1 MADLIFLLTFVSAVS
16 FNVAA
21 WLGFR
26 KVKSSLAPSQK
37 KRTIV
42 GLLANLLAF
51 VLPVIY
57 ALSANL
63 TNAVRWDYVLLG
75 CWALCALSLVLAV
88 LGPRRVRV
96 PLLVASFAVAL
107 FWTMIPMGVL

>member
-1 MADLIFLLTFVSAVS
+1 MADLIFLLVIVSAVS
-16 FNVAA
+16 FHIAA

-26 KVKSSLAPSQK
+26 KVKSSLTPSQS

-42 GLLANLLAF
+42 GLSANLLAF

-63 TNAVRWDYVLLG
+63 TDAIRWDHVLIG
-75 CWALCALSLVLAV
+75 CWALCALSLVLGV
-88 LGPRRVRV
+88 LGPSRVRV